1 MGIYLNPGARRFIKA
16 VRSPIYVDKTDM
28 IGCVNQVIDTDQ
40 GYVCVS
46 RPRRFGKS
54 MAANMLSAYYD
65 RTVDA
70 DAVFRGLNISSHA
83 DFDAHRNKYDV
94 LFINIQEFLS
104 ESANMDEMLALLKQS
119 VLWDIL
125 QEYPDY
131 NYFDKTNLSR
141 TLADVFYITKRP
153 FVIIIDEWDCIFREY
168 KDNQG
173 AQRQYL
179 DFLRDWLKDKAYIGL
194 AYMTGILPIKKYG
207 THSALNIFT
216 EFSMMDA
223 GMLAAYVGFTE
234 REVRMLCEKY
244 KMNFEETKNWYD
256 GYYFNEV
263 GSIYNPR
270 SVVQSMLFQK
280 FNNYWNQTET
290 FEALKIYID
299 MNFEG
304 LKDSIILLMAGGRK
318 VIDTRSFT
326 NDMTTFHS
334 ADDVMTLLIHLGYL
348 GYDFDRHE
356 AFIPNKEIMD
366 EFVTTTTVSQWSEII
381 CSIKQSDALLQAT
394 WKKDSDA
401 VALGVEAAHL
411 DTAHL
416 QYNDENA
423 LSYTVSLAY
432 YSARQYYT
440 IIREMPTGQGFAD
453 MVFIPRKKYADKP
466 AMIVELKWN
475 KDVRTAINQ
484 IKERQYG
491 RELEA
496 YNGSILLVGINYDK
510 ASRKHTCHIEEW
522 IK

>member
-1 MGIYLNPGARRFIKA
+1 MENILGIG
-16 VRSPIYVDKTDM
+16 
-28 IGCVNQVIDTDQ
+28 
-40 GYVCVS
+40 
-46 RPRRFGKS
+46 
-54 MAANMLSAYYD
+54 
-65 RTVDA
+65 
-70 DAVFRGLNISSHA
+70 
-83 DFDAHRNKYDV
+83 
-94 LFINIQEFLS
+94 
-104 ESANMDEMLALLKQS
+104 
-119 VLWDIL
+119 
-125 QEYPDY
+125 
-131 NYFDKTNLSR
+131 
-141 TLADVFYITKRP
+141 
-153 FVIIIDEWDCIFREY
+153 
-168 KDNQG
+168 
-173 AQRQYL
+173 
-179 DFLRDWLKDKAYIGL
+179 
-194 AYMTGILPIKKYG
+194 
-207 THSALNIFT
+207 
-216 EFSMMDA
+216 
-223 GMLAAYVGFTE
+223 
-234 REVRMLCEKY
+234 
-244 KMNFEETKNWYD
+244 
-256 GYYFNEV
+256 
-263 GSIYNPR
+263 
-270 SVVQSMLFQK
+270 
-280 FNNYWNQTET
+280 
-290 FEALKIYID
+290 
-299 MNFEG
+299 
-304 LKDSIILLMAGGRK
+304 GGRK

-356 AFIPNKEIMD
+356 VFIPNKEIMD